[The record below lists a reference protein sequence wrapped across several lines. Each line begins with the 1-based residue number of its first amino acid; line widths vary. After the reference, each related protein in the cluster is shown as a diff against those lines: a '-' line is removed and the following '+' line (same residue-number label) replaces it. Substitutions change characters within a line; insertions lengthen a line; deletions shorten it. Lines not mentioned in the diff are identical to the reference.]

1 MNEPGW
7 IYYPLSPP
15 LPLFSL
21 SLSQAVV
28 LHVKNKHTRNPSDT
42 SHQSLRSDV
51 EAKYGGDDNNDDD
64 DDDDEIM
71 TDEKTPLVVSNG
83 ITISINS
90 KIIQS

>member
-1 MNEPGW
+1 M
-7 IYYPLSPP
+7 
-15 LPLFSL
+15 
-21 SLSQAVV
+21 

-64 DDDDEIM
+64 DDDDDEIM

>member
-1 MNEPGW
+1 MNLAGF
-7 IYYPLSPP
+7 II
-15 LPLFSL
+15 LFL
-21 SLSQAVV
+21 LLFLFSLSQAVV

-51 EAKYGGDDNNDDD
+51 EAKYGDDDNNDDD
-64 DDDDEIM
+64 DNEDDEIM

-83 ITISINS
+83 IVVSINS